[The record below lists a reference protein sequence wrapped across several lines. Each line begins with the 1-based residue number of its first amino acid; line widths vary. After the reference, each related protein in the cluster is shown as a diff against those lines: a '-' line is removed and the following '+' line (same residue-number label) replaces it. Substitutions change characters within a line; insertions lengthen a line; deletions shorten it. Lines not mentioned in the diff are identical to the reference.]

1 MTDPQRYPVETARKK
16 IADILDGT
24 QFRGEHAEITRR
36 DKPAGYLVPPEWYL
50 SITAE
55 VEALRRKVE
64 KLGTTDGPQPAVV
77 APRARVSAMAPEP
90 SPEAEQTEPAA
101 EADAPLPLPEM
112 TEGRFRRVIALAQSR
127 ATPDQRER
135 LNRTAKVSEQLG
147 RNAHNEVLTAAFE
160 MGLLKR
166 DEVYATDEPERPA
179 GGQEKTG

>member
-55 VEALRRKVE
+55 VEDLRRQVE
-64 KLGTTDGPQPAVV
+64 ELSAKDGPQAAVV
-77 APRARVSAMAPEP
+77 TPRARVSAAVPPEP
-90 SPEAEQTEPAA
+90 SPEAGSTVPTA
-101 EADAPLPLPEM
+101 EAEAPLPLPEM
-112 TEGRFRRVIALAQSR
+112 TEGRFRRVIALARSR

-147 RNAHNEVLTAAFE
+147 RDAHNEVLTAAFE
-160 MGLLKR
+160 MGLLSHN
-166 DEVYATDEPERPA
+166 EVYAEPTA
-179 GGQEKTG
+179 GSEEKTA